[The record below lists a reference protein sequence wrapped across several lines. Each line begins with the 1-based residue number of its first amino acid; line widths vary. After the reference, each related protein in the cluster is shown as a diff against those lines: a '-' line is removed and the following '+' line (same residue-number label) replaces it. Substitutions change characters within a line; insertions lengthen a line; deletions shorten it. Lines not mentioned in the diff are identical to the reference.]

1 MIQNKIKYSIALT
14 VIWLF
19 SVCAAKAQMLAVNTD
34 VAMDALMA
42 PNIGLELTV
51 ANQSTLSL
59 NGLYCYESWGH
70 KTQVAAL
77 QPEYRYYLSGRP
89 MNKFFVGIGG
99 IASVY
104 DVEIKDK
111 RYDGYCAGAGLT
123 FGYVLPLSD
132 RVSID
137 FHAGFGAA
145 AYKQKEYYIGDD
157 YDAEFCVDGYP
168 VANAKG
174 FRYMPTRIGISLSY
188 TLR

>member
-1 MIQNKIKYSIALT
+1 MA
-14 VIWLF
+14 F
-19 SVCAAKAQMLAVNTD
+19 SVCAARAQMLAVNTD

-59 NGLYCYESWGH
+59 NTLISHKSWG
-70 KTQVAAL
+70 KDAQVAAI

-89 MNKFFVGIGG
+89 MNKFFLGIGG

-104 DVEIKDK
+104 DVDIKDK
-111 RYDGYCAGAGLT
+111 RYDGYCAGVGLT

-132 RVSID
+132 RWSVD
-137 FHAGFGAA
+137 FHAGFGAT
-145 AYKQKEYYIGDD
+145 AYKQKEYYNGDD
-157 YDAEFCVDGYP
+157 YDSEFNDDGYP
-168 VANAKG
+168 IANAKG
-174 FRYMPTRIGISLSY
+174 FRYMPTRIGISVSY

>member
-1 MIQNKIKYSIALT
+1 MA
-14 VIWLF
+14 F

-42 PNIGLELTV
+42 PNVGLELTV

-59 NGLYCYESWGH
+59 NALISHKSWGH

-89 MNKFFVGIGG
+89 MNKFFLGIGG

-104 DVEIKDK
+104 DVEVKDK

-132 RVSID
+132 RWSVD
-137 FHAGFGAA
+137 FHAGFGAT

-157 YDAEFCVDGYP
+157 YDNEYTKDGYP

-174 FRYMPTRIGISLSY
+174 FRYMPTRIGVSISY